1 MGVIKRFAIW
11 SMVLGTLAI
20 GGGASALAF
29 EGGSTAD
36 TAGTAGTAGTA
47 DNAGNAGNAG
57 TVGTVGTVGSTA
69 GAESAPAVTEP
80 AATTPAATDEVPLV
94 SDVPSDAAAAAAA
107 TLMRWA
113 APHSVPAGS

>member
-29 EGGSTAD
+29 EGGSTA
-36 TAGTAGTAGTA
+36 GTAGTAGTA
-47 DNAGNAGNAG
+47 DTADTAGNA
-57 TVGTVGTVGSTA
+57 A
-69 GAESAPAVTEP
+69 GAEGTSAPAVTEP
-80 AATTPAATDEVPLV
+80 ITAAPAATDEVPLV

-113 APHSVPAGS
+113 APHTAPSGS